1 MEISSDDIRL
11 VEQFHD
17 ILNRGYFCDSKQV
30 TDEFNK
36 LIRIPQGLTPV
47 NVTNCAT
54 CLRRRILELVDF
66 VSKIKEKTN
75 NENTEKDR

>member
-1 MEISSDDIRL
+1 MEISSSDIKL

-30 TDEFNK
+30 SDEYNK

-66 VSKIKEKTN
+66 VSKIKENSK
-75 NENTEKDR
+75 NENTEEN

>member
-11 VEQFHD
+11 VEKFHD
-17 ILNRGYFCDSKQV
+17 ILNRGFYADSKSV
-30 TDEFNK
+30 TELYNK

-66 VSKIKEKTN
+66 VSKIKEDSK
-75 NENTEKDR
+75 NENTKEN

>member
-30 TDEFNK
+30 SDEYNK

-66 VSKIKEKTN
+66 VSKIKENSK
-75 NENTEKDR
+75 NENAEKN

>member
-1 MEISSDDIRL
+1 MTISSSDIKL

-17 ILNRGYFCDSKQV
+17 ILNRGYYADSKQV
-30 TDEFNK
+30 SDEYNK

-54 CLRRRILELVDF
+54 CIRRRILELVDF
-66 VSKIKEKTN
+66 VTKIKEGS
-75 NENTEKDR
+75 NENTKENR

>member
-30 TDEFNK
+30 SDEYNK

-54 CLRRRILELVDF
+54 CIRRRILELVDF
-66 VSKIKEKTN
+66 VSKIKENSK
-75 NENTEKDR
+75 NENTEEN

>member
-1 MEISSDDIRL
+1 MTISSSDIKL

-30 TDEFNK
+30 SDEYNK

-47 NVTNCAT
+47 NGTNCAT

-66 VSKIKEKTN
+66 VTNVKNQSK
-75 NENTEKDR
+75 D

>member
-1 MEISSDDIRL
+1 MTISSSDIKL

-30 TDEFNK
+30 SDEYNK

-66 VSKIKEKTN
+66 VSKIKENSK
-75 NENTEKDR
+75 NENTEEN

>member
-1 MEISSDDIRL
+1 MTISSDDIRL

-17 ILNRGYFCDSKQV
+17 ILNRGYYADSQQV
-30 TDEFNK
+30 TSLFNK

-47 NVTNCAT
+47 NPTNCAT

-66 VSKIKEKTN
+66 VTNVKNQSKD
-75 NENTEKDR
+75 EN

>member
-1 MEISSDDIRL
+1 MTISSEDVRL
-11 VEQFHD
+11 IEQFHD

-30 TDEFNK
+30 SDEYNK

-66 VSKIKEKTN
+66 VTNVKNKSKD
-75 NENTEKDR
+75 EN

>member
-1 MEISSDDIRL
+1 MTISSDDIRL

-30 TDEFNK
+30 SDEYNK

-66 VSKIKEKTN
+66 VTNVKNQSK
-75 NENTEKDR
+75 D

>member
-1 MEISSDDIRL
+1 MEISSSDIKL

-54 CLRRRILELVDF
+54 CIRRRILELVDF
-66 VSKIKEKTN
+66 VTNIKNQSKD
-75 NENTEKDR
+75 EN

>member
-30 TDEFNK
+30 SDEYNK

-54 CLRRRILELVDF
+54 CIRRRILELVDF
-66 VSKIKEKTN
+66 VTNVKNKSKV
-75 NENTEKDR
+75 EN